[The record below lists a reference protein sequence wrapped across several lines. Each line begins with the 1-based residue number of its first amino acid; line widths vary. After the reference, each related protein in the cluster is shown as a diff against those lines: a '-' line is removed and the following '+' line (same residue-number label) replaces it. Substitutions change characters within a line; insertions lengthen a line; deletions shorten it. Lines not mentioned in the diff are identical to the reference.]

1 MLNALTL
8 IFSCQLV
15 GELVVTALH
24 LSLPGPVLG
33 MILLFALL
41 AWRGGISPEL
51 TAVGDG
57 LLSNLSLLFVPAGVG
72 VMVHFSLLRQ
82 DWLPLAAAIVG
93 STLATISVTAGAM
106 VMIKRL
112 QARRSMMAGE
122 GPHG

>member
-51 TAVGDG
+51 AAVGDG

-112 QARRSMMAGE
+112 QARRSMMARE